1 MCHTSADKVKLQHR
15 LITPDKKLISFAT
28 IALKPPFVK
37 NLICLVYKWHTT
49 NNVLLLS
56 EIILDFQVVPWSNT
70 QRQVLCNIYL
80 FPCDIHIPGPSVRF

>member
-37 NLICLVYKWHTT
+37 NLICLVYK
-49 NNVLLLS
+49 
-56 EIILDFQVVPWSNT
+56 
-70 QRQVLCNIYL
+70 
-80 FPCDIHIPGPSVRF
+80 